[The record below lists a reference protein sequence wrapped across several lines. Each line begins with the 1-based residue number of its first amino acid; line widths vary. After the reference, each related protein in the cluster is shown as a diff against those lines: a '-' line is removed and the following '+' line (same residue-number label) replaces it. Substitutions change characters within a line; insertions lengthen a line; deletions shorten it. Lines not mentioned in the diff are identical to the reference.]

1 MDHQPWMSDA
11 DLADRDA
18 ELAAIMRE
26 AGATKYEEEDATD
39 ISQEDGQ
46 ARMDD
51 VEVEVEAEAE
61 EEGAVDQ
68 TETE

>member
-18 ELAAIMRE
+18 EIAAMLRE
-26 AGATKYEEEDATD
+26 AGATEYEDEDATD
-39 ISQEDGQ
+39 ASQEDSQ
-46 ARMDD
+46 AEMS
-51 VEVEVEAEAE
+51 EVEAGE
-61 EEGAVDQ
+61 EDTVDQ